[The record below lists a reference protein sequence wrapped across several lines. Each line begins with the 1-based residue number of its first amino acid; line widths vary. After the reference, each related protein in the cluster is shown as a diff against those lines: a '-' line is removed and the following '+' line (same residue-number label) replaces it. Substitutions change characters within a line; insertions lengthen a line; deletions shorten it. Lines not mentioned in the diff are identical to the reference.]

1 MLPNTHTLHW
11 PPLPSVPP
19 QVPCRSGCGAAYCG
33 AACEEAAWKLH
44 HRLLCPSEPT
54 PAAADQQGACDPQT
68 SSAHDQQP
76 QATGGAL
83 HADKAALGA
92 FYRHAASTNEIFGLA
107 AKVLA
112 VTVVRAEALR
122 QRRQGEGGTPA
133 EASERS
139 GEGAGAGEGGGFWPA
154 ALLAADAALQ
164 KQRGDAAAGG
174 SGADACGSSSGAGEQ
189 GTATR
194 AAAVGADA
202 GAGQAGCSSSSGAA
216 ASASPDNGGL
226 PCGEGDWA
234 ALKAAWLPF
243 ASGWKRVWWESV
255 AVPPD
260 VDDEAA
266 FRQQLRCAVVESVC
280 VGLLI
285 MQRMVTAC
293 W

>member
-1 MLPNTHTLHW
+1 M
-11 PPLPSVPP
+11 
-19 QVPCRSGCGAAYCG
+19 
-33 AACEEAAWKLH
+33 
-44 HRLLCPSEPT
+44 
-54 PAAADQQGACDPQT
+54 
-68 SSAHDQQP
+68 
-76 QATGGAL
+76 
-83 HADKAALGA
+83 
-92 FYRHAASTNEIFGLA
+92 
-107 AKVLA
+107 A